1 MFTILQKRFAKIGQ
15 PFSSSDRVSQRYFKN
30 WESAKNE
37 MLKSIESCCK
47 TLDGKVVEKYDY
59 FNSAKGFY
67 VFEQKAHF
75 PNGEYCVWALLDG
88 YFEDEE

>member
-1 MFTILQKRFAKIGQ
+1 
-15 PFSSSDRVSQRYFKN
+15 
-30 WESAKNE
+30 

-47 TLDGKVVEKYDY
+47 SLDGKVVEKYDY

-75 PNGEYCVWALLDG
+75 PNGEYCQWALLDG
-88 YFEDEE
+88 YFEDEEWRENVNKSLIQLEFNGE